1 MMHCRMSAAE
11 KAETMAKFTRGYIE
25 ILVATPVIEV
35 DIDLTNASIMLL
47 TEADR
52 FGLSQLHQLRGRVG
66 RGERKSWCILMRSPR
81 AAPESVERLKM
92 FEATRD
98 GFEVAERDL
107 AIRGPG
113 EFLGTKQSG
122 VPRFRFGNI
131 VRDHDLMEKAR
142 DAAIELI
149 DKEGLVVAEDVA
161 RRMVGVP
168 LDATRD

>member
-1 MMHCRMSAAE
+1 
-11 KAETMAKFTRGYIE
+11 
-25 ILVATPVIEV
+25 
-35 DIDLTNASIMLL
+35 ASIMMII
-47 TEADR
+47 EADR

-66 RGERKSWCILMRSPR
+66 RGERKSYCILVRNAR
-81 AAPESVERLKM
+81 AAPESVARLKM

-107 AIRGPG
+107 ALRGPG

-142 DAAIELI
+142 DAAIEVI
-149 DKEGLVVAEDVA
+149 DTQGLVAAEETA
-161 RRMVGVP
+161 RRMIGVP
-168 LDATRD
+168 LDVTRD